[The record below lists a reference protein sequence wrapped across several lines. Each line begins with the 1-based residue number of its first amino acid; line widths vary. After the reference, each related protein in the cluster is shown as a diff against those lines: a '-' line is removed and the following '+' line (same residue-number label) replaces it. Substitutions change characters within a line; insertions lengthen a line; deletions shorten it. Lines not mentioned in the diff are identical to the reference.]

1 LGQCQVGKDAGGK
14 NDCARVSR
22 LRGSHLEQ
30 VGNPTLEL
38 DESGLLDGGEFA
50 EVHLDVVLENK
61 KNIWRGC
68 LQMKPDERRYLV
80 EYFG

>member
-14 NDCARVSR
+14 NDCTHVPQ
-22 LRGSHLEQ
+22 LRGPPHLEQ

-50 EVHLDVVLENK
+50 EVHLDVVLEKK
-61 KNIWRGC
+61 KNLAR
-68 LQMKPDERRYLV
+68 LSSNETR
-80 EYFG
+80 